1 MTYRSSLRFLSL
13 LTLLLVPAAAM
24 AGDDGLSLVPVD
36 AAAVGVAHIDQ
47 VRSGALAAKLFAQ
60 TDRMTIDGEGARLLA
75 QIGLDPTRDIDT
87 VTFALAPKKGAMQG
101 GNPLVILEGRFDQAK
116 MIALIE
122 EHGAVKRNSG
132 NRAYYV
138 APEKVE
144 ADHEGAV
151 AFLSGNRI
159 VAGSEEAVI
168 EALANAEKGG
178 SAFRV
183 AGALSA
189 DLPHIDAGASAWAL
203 VDVPRAARLSGN
215 DPWSGTQDHPGQML
229 MTSMKKVSA
238 FGLWTTE
245 SGEKLYFGATALSS
259 DPETRQLLEDAT
271 RGVLAAWRLAAQ
283 ESEPELVN
291 VIRQFNVKQTSL
303 GVTIS
308 GTVTSDMFQN
318 FAKKSSKM

>member
-1 MTYRSSLRFLSL
+1 MTSRSSLRFLSL
-13 LTLLLVPAAAM
+13 LTLLLVPAAAL
-24 AGDDGLSLVPVD
+24 AGDGLSLVPVD

-60 TDRMTIDGEGARLLA
+60 TDRMTIDGEGAKLLA

-87 VTFALAPKKGAMQG
+87 VTFALAPKKGALKG
-101 GNPLVILEGRFDQAK
+101 GNPLVVLEGRFDQAK

-122 EHGAVKRNSG
+122 KHGAVKRTSG
-132 NRAYYV
+132 NKTYYV
-138 APEKVE
+138 APEEIE

-151 AFLSGNRI
+151 AFLSGNLI
-159 VAGSEEAVI
+159 VAGTEDAVI
-168 EALANAEKGG
+168 EAIANAEKGG

-189 DLPHIDAGASAWAL
+189 DLPHIDPSASAWAL

-215 DPWSGTQDHPGQML
+215 DPWNGTQDHPGHVL

-283 ESEPELVN
+283 ESEPELVD
-291 VIRQFNVKQTSL
+291 VIRQFNVKQTPL

-308 GTVTSDMFQN
+308 GAVSSDMFQK